1 MVRVQIE
8 MNGGEYQHEVRFRVD
23 ERTTAWQLLVSVY
36 MCLEASDKTAVLSI
50 PSCIAIIS
58 VCIPLCS
65 GCVGTHSFGRL
76 TCLRDISNESMEEI
90 ARSWRAANT
99 PRLFNHGRH
108 CE

>member
-1 MVRVQIE
+1 MAAVGECLYVFGGIGQDRRV
-8 MNGGEYQHEVRFRVD
+8 VD
-23 ERTTAWQLLVSVY
+23 TELYRYHIRMYTTLLG
-36 MCLEASDKTAVLSI
+36 
-50 PSCIAIIS
+50 
-58 VCIPLCS
+58 VC
-65 GCVGTHSFGRL
+65 GNSFGRL